1 MKYKLLIWLSL
12 SIILLNGSILKIDK
26 LVVKSIVIDSARGMS
41 FKNMKIMF
49 SKKKDGNA
57 IIKGTFNDP
66 KYTFSYCKPANAS
79 LDCLNIRDLSY
90 DSNRKEKQQYEEKK
104 EERAA

>member
-49 SKKKDGNA
+49 SKEKDGNA
-57 IIKGTFNDP
+57 IIKGTFSDP
-66 KYTFSYCKPANAS
+66 KYTFSNCKPANAN
-79 LDCLNIRDLSY
+79 LDCLNITDLSY
-90 DSNRKEKQQYEEKK
+90 DSNKKEK
-104 EERAA
+104 R